1 MNVKRGPLLPVAIV
15 LLSTSVL
22 VTQVAAQTSYSV
34 SGVVRDRS
42 TNTPVVAALVQLT
55 PGLRRTMTDAA
66 GVFTITGL
74 RAGRYQLDV
83 RGTGYQPRLLSITL
97 GQTPVTPLEIQLEQ
111 APIALPRVTVTA
123 PDEIAELR
131 AGPLPVSVVD
141 VQQIA
146 GRSTDLN
153 EVLNRV
159 VGVRVR
165 RTGGL
170 GSAAILSLRGLEGKR
185 IEVFVDGNPLN
196 SPDGN
201 FGINDI
207 PTQLIERIEVYR
219 GIVPARFG
227 GQGLGGA
234 VNVVLREEP
243 MPYVDAAGSLQ
254 SYDVLQGTVI
264 AKHFWGAGKYS
275 LAAAVIGA
283 SAQNDYRM
291 ESPYE
296 PGLRI
301 DRDHD
306 AYRSLLGGM
315 GFTAR
320 RAYFDKI
327 QLETFV
333 FGTRKEVQGVQR
345 NIQHA
350 EQRNAAYAGALRVE
364 KSGFLVPALALEY
377 SISAPIARARM
388 VDTSAV
394 RYEFNGSTYPSP
406 SLRGEVGQYPR
417 LSNDRLWEVR
427 QRFNL
432 EWRLAARQSFNFHV
446 NARYSKTR
454 PQDTLANRF
463 AGRNVSAYP
472 GRLFTLQSSLTHEA
486 SLAGGRLVNLA
497 GVKYNWFSSR
507 GRSSPLYTLV
517 QEGEPPA
524 FSPSVGAAGFSNSAR
539 LLVAGSWYLK
549 ASAERAFRAPDP
561 TELFGDG
568 SLIAPA
574 PALLPERSWNASLGL
589 LYNRSRANGGRIQI
603 EANAFLL
610 RVSDYI
616 TLAGIGFA
624 RGHVNTGEVR
634 IAGLDVDAR
643 IDLSPALF
651 LYGNGTWQ
659 DLRDVTRTLPGTSV
673 PNPTHG
679 LRIPNAPY
687 LFGSA
692 GIEWRS
698 RLGAGR
704 NLKVFVETGYTH
716 RYFYAFQVSQN
727 QERVIPTSF
736 VQDVGI
742 EQGFFDNRITLSTEI
757 HNLTDS
763 RVINVLNNPLPGRT
777 FRVKLR
783 YTQMRGTT

>member
-1 MNVKRGPLLPVAIV
+1 MYWLT
-15 LLSTSVL
+15 TSWVPA
-22 VTQVAAQTSYSV
+22 QVAAQATHFV
-34 SGVVRDRS
+34 TGVVRDRS
-42 TNTPVVAALVQLT
+42 TNSPVVAALVQVT
-55 PGLRRTMTDAA
+55 PGLRRAFTD
-66 GVFTITGL
+66 GTGAFKISGL
-74 RAGRYQLDV
+74 PAGRYQLDV
-83 RGTGYQPRLLSITL
+83 RGTGYQPQLIAITL
-97 GQTPVTPLEIQLEQ
+97 GEAPIATIDVQLEQ

-131 AGPLPVSVVD
+131 AGPLPVTVVD

-146 GRSTDLN
+146 GRSSDLN

-159 VGVRVR
+159 AGVRVR

-170 GSAAILSLRGLEGKR
+170 GSAAILSVRGLEGKR
-185 IEVFVDGNPLN
+185 IEVFVDGDPLK

-227 GQGLGGA
+227 GEGLGGA

-243 MPYVDAAGSLQ
+243 VPYVDAAGSLQ
-254 SYDVLQGTVI
+254 SYDILQGTVI
-264 AKHFWGAGKYS
+264 GKHFWGAGRFS

-291 ESPYE
+291 ESPFE

-301 DRDHD
+301 ERDHD
-306 AYRSLLGGM
+306 AYVSLLGGM

-320 RAYFDKI
+320 HAYFDKI
-327 QLETFV
+327 QLETFA

-350 EQRNAAYAGALRVE
+350 EQHNAIWGGALRVE
-364 KSGFLVPALALEY
+364 KSGFLVPGLALEY
-377 SISAPIARARM
+377 SITAPMARSRM

-394 RYEFNGSTYPSP
+394 RYEFDGSNYPSP
-406 SLRGEVGQYPR
+406 GLRGEVGQYPR
-417 LSNDRLWEVR
+417 LSNDRRWELR

-432 EWRLAARQSFNFHV
+432 EWRVTAQQSLNFHI
-446 NARYSKTR
+446 NARYSKTH
-454 PQDTLANRF
+454 PEDTLANRY

-472 GRLFTLQSSLTHEA
+472 GRLFTVQSSLTHEA
-486 SLAGGRLVNLA
+486 TLLGGRLVNLA
-497 GVKYNWFSSR
+497 GVKYNWFSSQ

-524 FSPSVGAAGFSNSAR
+524 FSPSVGATGFSDAAR
-539 LLVAGSWYLK
+539 LLLAGSWYLK
-549 ASAERAFRAPDP
+549 ASAERAFRSPDP

-574 PALLPERSWNASLGL
+574 PELLPERSWNASLGL
-589 LYNRSRANGGRIQI
+589 LYDRPRAQGGRAQV

-616 TLAGIGFA
+616 TLAGTGFT
-624 RGHVNTGEVR
+624 RGHVNTGQVR
-634 IAGLDVDAR
+634 IAGVDLDARLDV
-643 IDLSPALF
+643 SPALF

-659 DLRDVTRTLPGTSV
+659 DLRDATSTLPGTSV

-692 GIEWRS
+692 GLEWRP
-698 RLGAGR
+698 RFAAAR
-704 NLKVFVETGYTH
+704 NLKVFLETGYTH
-716 RYFYAFQVSQN
+716 SYFYAFQVSQH
-727 QERVIPTSF
+727 QARAIPSSF
-736 VQDVGI
+736 MQDVGV
-742 EQGFFDNRITLSTEI
+742 EQGFLDNRITLSTEI
-757 HNLTDS
+757 HNLSDS

-783 YTQMRGTT
+783 YTQMRETT